1 MEYEMQLKEAL
12 DKLTSTQ
19 MINKLL
25 QKELLSLTTILNT
38 WRNDPNPPILTR
50 NSGIN
55 SEWTLVTDKNRK
67 VKAKNKR
74 DINGKVINEQFIKTT
89 NRFIPLTKESEG
101 DIPVIVKGVSHTTR

>member
-1 MEYEMQLKEAL
+1 M
-12 DKLTSTQ
+12 
-19 MINKLL
+19 
-25 QKELLSLTTILNT
+25 
-38 WRNDPNPPILTR
+38 
-50 NSGIN
+50 
-55 SEWTLVTDKNRK
+55 TDKNRK